1 MTTRRSGSA
10 VLSTVLVLAALAGAA
25 TAQETVDVRRPIAA
39 DASIKVWNGGGSVRV
54 EGWAVDSLAVT
65 GEVSERGGG
74 RFFIRAEGDVA
85 KLGVEGDQ
93 AEVGGRLVVR
103 VPAGATVWIRTGSAD
118 ITVRELTGAVDIHTA
133 AGDVDV
139 RGQPATFYA
148 ESMGGDLT
156 LHIKAGI
163 ARARTGTGGITFTGT
178 VEDLALTTVS
188 GALEVTAPEL
198 RRGRFTTVDGEIRFT
213 GAVRRAGLLVFET
226 HSGDVTLRLPAGLA
240 ADFRL
245 STLEGA
251 IEVGYAGAP
260 AGETGGETGPGR
272 RAVAFE
278 TGDGGAEV
286 EVRSY
291 SGSITVRPR

>member
-1 MTTRRSGSA
+1 MITRSLFRP
-10 VLSTVLVLAALAGAA
+10 VLPALVLAALAAPAA
-25 TAQETVDVRRPIAA
+25 AQETVDVRRAIAA
-39 DASIKVWNGGGSVRV
+39 DASIKVWNGAGSVRV
-54 EGWAVDSLAVT
+54 EGWPVDSLAVT
-65 GEVSERGGG
+65 GEVAARAGG
-74 RFFIRAEGDVA
+74 RFFIRAEDDVA
-85 KLGVEGDQ
+85 KLGVEGAQ

-118 ITVRELTGAVDIHTA
+118 ITIRELTGAVDIHTV
-133 AGDVDV
+133 AGNVDV
-139 RGQPATFYA
+139 RGRPTTFYA
-148 ESMGGDLT
+148 ESMGGDLA

-178 VEDLALTTVS
+178 VEDLALATVS
-188 GALEVTAPEL
+188 GALDVTAPEL
-198 RRGRFTTVDGEIRFT
+198 RRGRFTTVDGGIDFS
-213 GAVRRAGLLVFET
+213 GAVRPAGVLVFET
-226 HSGDVTLRLPAGLA
+226 HSGDVTLRLPARLA

-251 IEVGYAGAP
+251 IEAGYPGVP
-260 AGETGGETGPGR
+260 AGETGPGR

-291 SGSITVRPR
+291 SGSITVRQR